1 MAATKPGALRT
12 SRVASGIASA
22 AAALVCAALVLVPA
36 ASVPVAAQQ
45 PRVRGAHEI
54 ARDPKAVTDDLD
66 LSVPGT
72 PIDHPARVYPA
83 TDDFPTGP
91 SVGERLPD
99 FTLVN
104 QHGERVAFHAS
115 RGRGKAIVS
124 FQRSAVW

>member
-1 MAATKPGALRT
+1 MATA
-12 SRVASGIASA
+12 VAGLS
-22 AAALVCAALVLVPA
+22 LVLAVPA
-36 ASVPVAAQQ
+36 RVSTQQ
-45 PRVRGAHEI
+45 PRVRGAHEM
-54 ARDPKAVTDDLD
+54 ARDPKAVTDDFD

-83 TDDFPTGP
+83 TDAFPTGP

-104 QHGERVAFHAS
+104 QRGERVAFHAS